1 MNKNQLKK
9 LIHEVLEENF
19 QLESQA
25 SDDAKRQGLEYM
37 QFGRWGKDGKVTHVT
52 QGNKLVPRK
61 PGGKKSPDLA
71 APHLFNRPKKSP
83 EQQRD
88 RNRPDSEHE
97 AEYNV
102 KKAQWSDYT
111 PNPAHAQLMSKIN
124 NIWNDTQWGPKQ
136 GTELDNYN
144 YYEDIPAD
152 VFLKATGLTRKAA
165 LWADKNFEPYEA
177 PFTYDPDTDTFQKN
191 DPMDT

>member
-9 LIHEVLEENF
+9 LIHEVLEETF
-19 QLESQA
+19 QLESRA

-52 QGNKLVPRK
+52 QGDKLVPRR
-61 PGGKKSPDLA
+61 PGGKKGPDLA
-71 APHLFNRPKKSP
+71 APHLFKRPKKSP
-83 EQQRD
+83 EQQRA
-88 RNRPDSEHE
+88 RNRPDPED
-97 AEYNV
+97 A
-102 KKAQWSDYT
+102 AQFHTNKSLRSPYV
-111 PNPAHAQLMSKIN
+111 PNAAHSQLMDKIQTMYMN
-124 NIWNDTQWGPKQ
+124 TQWGPNQ
-136 GTELDNYN
+136 GTELDKYD

-177 PFTYDPDTDTFQKN
+177 PFSYNPENDTFQKN